1 MELILDKN
9 ECHSKGIVE
18 QTSFRVA
25 SNAKIM
31 SMLSDQ
37 LYSDKVLAV
46 IRELS
51 CNAFDSHLMVGRQT
65 KPFAVHLPC
74 SLNPIFSI
82 RDYGKGMTEAEITEL
97 YTVYGFSDKS
107 DSNSFIGAFGIGSKS
122 PFAYCNSFSVTSFKD
137 GKRYVY
143 IASKNNVGIPTLNKM
158 LEEPT
163 NEENGVEISFT
174 VKQQNF
180 SEFTEKAK
188 LIYRHFPVMPIFT
201 GNITSY
207 VSSKRNVLLEGTG
220 WKLYEGST
228 DSSVALMG
236 YVEYKIDAKHFS
248 KFYDSNQTNRWYHKS
263 YEKDSTEAEL
273 LQLGLELHFAIG
285 DLGTN
290 ISREAL
296 EYTDHTINGIKEH
309 LKVVAKELEEK
320 IVANFKNCKTL
331 WEARCLYNEL
341 FVRGSMNNLRKIASV
356 VSTNW
361 NGSRLDQH
369 GQLTTSET
377 LDIVNVSH
385 GKSYI
390 RRRHSHTIN
399 SDRETKFYVNDIKK
413 GVYGMAERD
422 SRAMNSNIWIL
433 TFKGT
438 DAEQAAAKQYVFNE
452 LGIVEEQLIY
462 ASTLTPVK
470 TPSTGPRK
478 TKMFEFQNQGNNFY
492 SYGRHAQANWWEQKT
507 VDLNNGGV
515 YIQLSGYVIA
525 SNADGTGGMDGK
537 ELYNILEHATAL
549 KIKIPTVYGL
559 RPSHVKVVKNE
570 SNWTNLYTYLKDE
583 LQKILTK
590 NNYVD
595 MVEEIK
601 QFNDIKNDIYE
612 DLIKGLNKF
621 SKKLPAT
628 SMMANFLTN
637 FDRIAKLQKTL
648 GNIANDLTSLASM
661 VQCNLVKGTV
671 FDSAAEEKKVMATYP
686 LLQFIRSYQIE
697 QKTDINA
704 LLNYV
709 YMTDSQ

>member
-65 KPFAVHLPC
+65 KPFSVHLPC
-74 SLNPIFSI
+74 NLQPTFSI

-137 GKRYVY
+137 GKKYVY
-143 IASKNNVGIPTLNKM
+143 IASKNSVGIPTLNKM
-158 LEEPT
+158 LEEST

-207 VSSKRNVLLEGTG
+207 IPAKRNVLLEGSG

-248 KFYDSNQTNRWYHKS
+248 KFYDSTQTNRWYHKS
-263 YEKDSTEAEL
+263 YEKDSTEVEL

-296 EYTDHTINGIKEH
+296 EYTDHTINAIKVQ
-309 LKVVAKELEEK
+309 LVIVAKELEEK
-320 IVANFKNCKTL
+320 IVANFKNCKSL
-331 WEARCLYNEL
+331 WDARCLYNEL
-341 FVRGSMNNLRKIASV
+341 FVRGSMNNLRKIAGV
-356 VSTNW
+356 VGTNW
-361 NGSRLDQH
+361 NGHRLDRH
-369 GQLTTSET
+369 GELITSET
-377 LDIVNVSH
+377 LDVVNVSH

-390 RRRHSHTIN
+390 RRRHSHSIN
-399 SDRETKFYVNDIKK
+399 SDRETRFYVNDIKK

-422 SRAMNSNIWIL
+422 SRAMNGNIWIL

-438 DAEQAAAKQYVFNE
+438 DTEQAAAKQYVFNQ
-452 LGIVEEQLIY
+452 LGIVEEQLVY

-470 TPSTGPRK
+470 AAATGPRK
-478 TKMFEFQNQGNNFY
+478 TKMFEFKNQSTNYY
-492 SYGRHAQANWWEQKT
+492 SYGRHAQANWWEEKT
-507 VDLNNGGV
+507 VDLNNGGIYV
-515 YIQLSGYVIA
+515 QVSGYSIA
-525 SNADGTGGMDGK
+525 SNTDGTGSMEGK
-537 ELYNILEHATAL
+537 TLHNILEHAAAL
-549 KIKIPTVYGL
+549 KIKIPTIYGL
-559 RPSHVKVVKNE
+559 RPSHVKAVKGE
-570 SNWTNLYTYLKDE
+570 SNWTNIFDYLKEE
-583 LQKILTK
+583 LNKVLTK

-595 MVEEIK
+595 TVEEIK
-601 QFNDIKNDIYE
+601 QLGEVKNDIYGE
-612 DLIKGLNKF
+612 LIKGL
-621 SKKLPAT
+621 KKYTKQLPAT

-637 FDRIAKLQKTL
+637 FERIEKLQKSL
-648 GNIANDLTSLASM
+648 GNVADHLTSLANM
-661 VQCNLVKGTV
+661 VQCTLVKGTV

-709 YMTDSQ
+709 YMTDNQ